1 MTVVIQDMFI
11 DFQRCIGCM
20 ACVAACAECHT
31 HRGTPMIH
39 VDEADPGHSPQT
51 VPMICMHCKTP
62 TCAMSCPA
70 DAIKMDEQGIVH
82 SSLKPR
88 CIACRNCELTCPFGV
103 PIIKD
108 DIQQMQKCDMC
119 YDRTS
124 AGKRPMC
131 ATVCPTGAIA
141 YGNLEDMRR
150 KRPHSKP
157 INKWRFG
164 NQVVETR
171 VYVMV
176 PHDIDEMVVDWP
188 QMLEGAQGPV
198 DLAVK
203 LRDRFI
209 EMGKLPADVP
219 TGPCIT
225 SVPGHDRVPEN
236 LTTTNANAEAEFL

>member
-1 MTVVIQDMFI
+1 VSEKIRDMFI

-20 ACVAACAECHT
+20 ACAAACSECNT

-39 VDEADPGHSPQT
+39 IDQADPGHSPQT
-51 VPMICMHCKTP
+51 VPMICMHCKVP

-88 CIACRNCELTCPFGV
+88 CIACRNCELSCPFGI

-119 YDRTS
+119 FDRTS
-124 AGKRPMC
+124 AGKKPMC

-141 YGNLEDMRR
+141 YGSVEEMEHA
-150 KRPHSKP
+150 RPHSKP
-157 INKWRFG
+157 INRWRFG

-176 PHDIDEMVVDWP
+176 PHNVDEMVVDWP
-188 QMLEGAQGPV
+188 QMLAGAQGPI

-219 TGPCIT
+219 PA
-225 SVPGHDRVPEN
+225 VPAHAAPIDEGMPIHATLATE
-236 LTTTNANAEAEFL
+236 EAEFL